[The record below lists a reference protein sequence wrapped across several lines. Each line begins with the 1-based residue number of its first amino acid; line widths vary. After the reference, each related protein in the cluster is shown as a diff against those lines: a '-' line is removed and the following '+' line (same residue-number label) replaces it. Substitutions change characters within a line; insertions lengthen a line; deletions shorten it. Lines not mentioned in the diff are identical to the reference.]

1 LARLERLNGLGS
13 AGSGLQAQPSTSLV
27 AGTMIGW
34 SWFELGLRN
43 IPIRNLGASS
53 RSTLQEN
60 LGIDASSIQQG
71 NFKHWM
77 PGPWELESTTH
88 HPPQTCL
95 RVSAFT
101 AMADEIVLP
110 ISNLE
115 LPQHFF
121 TLSRRYPNTMKML
134 QNTDVVRLGL
144 FGSSMPMR
152 FTEKTTQLH
161 VIPYVVLRCIYALAF
176 PFQFLT
182 VHTNVHPQKWP
193 PTAL

>member
-43 IPIRNLGASS
+43 TPTRNLGASS

-60 LGIDASSIQQG
+60 LGIDASSIQQR

-77 PGPWELESTTH
+77 PGPRELGSTTH
-88 HPPQTCL
+88 HPPQTCPH
-95 RVSAFT
+95 VSAFT

-110 ISNLE
+110 IPNLE

-134 QNTDVVRLGL
+134 QNNYWL
-144 FGSSMPMR
+144 
-152 FTEKTTQLH
+152 
-161 VIPYVVLRCIYALAF
+161 ALKLIVSC
-176 PFQFLT
+176 QMSCDWDFLDL
-182 VHTNVHPQKWP
+182 QCQ
-193 PTAL
+193 